1 VERISLTADWL
12 HVPSKF
18 SLPGVSNE
26 TGSIFCNEKLGD
38 DEIDLLQDL
47 DVQKALKKLVNMRNG
62 ASPKDGSPFRRSN
75 IITRDTLIAIGQKIS
90 KNKETCVSKTSSP
103 DGITNS
109 TDKPS
114 NTVAYNPKFIQRI
127 SSQKHTIAK
136 FKQEESLPRRSY
148 TSKRLSQTMPRRDSM
163 VVPAQFFDPEV
174 PIAVGNAIS
183 PGIISSIGRADTS
196 RMSMTSESTMIRQ
209 GLGNILALMDN
220 GIIIFDV
227 YLEGVYNNIS
237 NVLNQD
243 QENSNMS
250 ELIHFERLFS
260 PAMYSIDNVF
270 RIDVV
275 TELIAD
281 YSSLLVLQKIYSMTK
296 RRFPEHS
303 C

>member
-1 VERISLTADWL
+1 
-12 HVPSKF
+12 
-18 SLPGVSNE
+18 
-26 TGSIFCNEKLGD
+26 
-38 DEIDLLQDL
+38 
-47 DVQKALKKLVNMRNG
+47 
-62 ASPKDGSPFRRSN
+62 
-75 IITRDTLIAIGQKIS
+75 
-90 KNKETCVSKTSSP
+90 
-103 DGITNS
+103 
-109 TDKPS
+109 
-114 NTVAYNPKFIQRI
+114 
-127 SSQKHTIAK
+127 
-136 FKQEESLPRRSY
+136 
-148 TSKRLSQTMPRRDSM
+148 M

-237 NVLNQD
+237 NVLSQD

-260 PAMYSIDNVF
+260 QAMYSIDNVF